1 MEILHEGSQSSDTI
15 SSSAGFF
22 SLTYSFYFYSVRC
35 LRHENWIIF
44 SMFKLSFWNW
54 SPCKDRLT
62 FGDSQ
67 LHVAVPLSVESLGA
81 SETEFLFCSWYIIY
95 NCISVD
101 FWTLYW
107 YSLFVCFHW
116 ILDLH
121 ECFVVVVS
129 SCYALAMSQHICW
142 HWPLKSKIIQR
153 NSWFY
158 SFTSQIE
165 KWIIIHHSWSKD
177 CQRNTGTHS
186 LSKLRALWV

>member
-158 SFTSQIE
+158 FFYFTNW
-165 KWIIIHHSWSKD
+165 KMNCHSSLME
-177 CQRNTGTHS
+177 QR
-186 LSKLRALWV
+186 LSKEHRHT